1 MFEVLVTATATT
13 GLLALARGIRGNQP
27 FRVDPSHLMLPRD
40 ERGDDLPCPWCY
52 APTNEQDH
60 RCTGCGQEFG

>member
-13 GLLALARGIRGNQP
+13 GLFALARGIRGNQP
-27 FRVDPSHLMLPRD
+27 FRVDPSPLMLPRD

-52 APTNEQDH
+52 APTNEQDS